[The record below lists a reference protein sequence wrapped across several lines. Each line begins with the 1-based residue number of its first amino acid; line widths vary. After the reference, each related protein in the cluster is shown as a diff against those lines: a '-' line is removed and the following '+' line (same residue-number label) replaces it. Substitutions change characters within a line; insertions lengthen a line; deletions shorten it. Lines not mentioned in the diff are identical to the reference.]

1 MDNYTIHWA
10 RTVVDEHRD
19 RRTREAS
26 AERLARQ
33 IRGTTRKRTRILI
46 GALRSAHGRRARPV
60 RVRPES

>member
-1 MDNYTIHWA
+1 MDNYNFHWA
-10 RTVVDEHRD
+10 RAFVDEHRD

-33 IRGTTRKRTRILI
+33 IRGTTRKRARVLF
-46 GALRSAHGRRARPV
+46 GALRSADGRRARHV

>member
-1 MDNYTIHWA
+1 MDHYNSYWA
-10 RTVVDEHRD
+10 GVFVDEHRD

-33 IRGTTRKRTRILI
+33 IRGTTRKRARILI